1 MLKLNASFAK
11 KVPTGQKFS
20 SQSFLA
26 SIECE
31 LPAGQTEPQLRQKI
45 HETFELVKASVE
57 EEIAA
62 QSTHESPQNQRR
74 PQSPSGASGDKATN
88 RQIQFILSLAKDRNQ
103 GLPELN
109 KIASDQF
116 KAPTIYEL
124 TKRDASKLVD
134 QLKLAA

>member
-11 KVPTGQKFS
+11 KVPTNQKFS

-62 QSTHESPQNQRR
+62 QSTHEPSQNQGR
-74 PQSPSGASGDKATN
+74 PQSPSGASGGKATN

-109 KIASDQF
+109 QIASDQF
-116 KAPTIYEL
+116 KAATIYDL